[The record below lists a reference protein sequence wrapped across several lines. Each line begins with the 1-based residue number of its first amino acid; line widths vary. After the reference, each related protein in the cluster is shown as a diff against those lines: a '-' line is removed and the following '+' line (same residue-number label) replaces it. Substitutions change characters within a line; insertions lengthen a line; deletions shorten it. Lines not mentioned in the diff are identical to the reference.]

1 MHTRACSIRKVLLS
15 QQVAKVECPE
25 GKQSLCVQ
33 LKIEITGVSPQGEA
47 VDCNSIEGFLML
59 GSIPRTP
66 TKQCRCS
73 SVARIHYSLPFI
85 CEFGEIVS
93 RQSPKLK
100 SRERYLQLVPIL
112 LDLRLFS
119 NQGRYCKFDKLCKPP
134 LLMGII

>member
-1 MHTRACSIRKVLLS
+1 MEAIAEKSQSNKFYFHMHTRACSIRKVLLS

-66 TKQCRCS
+66 T
-73 SVARIHYSLPFI
+73 
-85 CEFGEIVS
+85 
-93 RQSPKLK
+93 
-100 SRERYLQLVPIL
+100 IL
-112 LDLRLFS
+112 LEGSSIGRAPDFDSGGCRFESCPSSQILRV
-119 NQGRYCKFDKLCKPP
+119 
-134 LLMGII
+134 